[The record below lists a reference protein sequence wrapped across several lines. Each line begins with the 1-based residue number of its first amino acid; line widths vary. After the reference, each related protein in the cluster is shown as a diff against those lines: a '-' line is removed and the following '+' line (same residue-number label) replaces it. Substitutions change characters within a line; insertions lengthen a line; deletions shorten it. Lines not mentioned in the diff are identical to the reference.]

1 LDAASDT
8 ATMRRRAMEPND
20 AGAALVPAAI
30 ELAARVRD
38 ASRLVAVGPAE
49 LCSHVAQLVDECEHP
64 TLASAHRVPAIGI
77 SGAPAAVKTELEDVA
92 RSGDVCIVFARD
104 RGDPVRAAVR
114 EVADVRDVATIMLGA
129 ASDESYVIAYHRLWE
144 LVQAVLARDGA
155 AA

>member
-1 LDAASDT
+1 MTGTRS
-8 ATMRRRAMEPND
+8 MQHRAMGPND

-38 ASRLVAVGPAE
+38 ASRLVAVGTPE
-49 LCSHVAQLVDECEHP
+49 LRSHVAQLVDECEHP
-64 TLASAHRVPAIGI
+64 MLASARRVPAIGI
-77 SGAPAAVKTELEDVA
+77 SGAPEAVKTELVDVA
-92 RSGDVCIVFARD
+92 RSGDACIVLARD
-104 RGDPVRAAVR
+104 CDDPVRAAVR
-114 EVADVRDVATIMLGA
+114 EATDDRDVSMIMLGA